1 MLTRLLVATVATLMA
16 HGSAWAQGTNHVQGM
31 WTLAS
36 SVVERDGTVTDQFGP
51 GVRGMM
57 SLDAQGRFMFT
68 IIGADLPKFA
78 SNSRATG
85 TSEENKAVV
94 TKSIAVFG
102 AYSVESC
109 RQHAP
114 LQNRGCHVPQLGC
127 DGAEAIHC
135 DRHRKRAEIYNRTG
149 VERRQGY
156 CYMEARRL
164 GTLSS

>member
-102 AYSVESC
+102 AYSVNPADNTLLFKIEAATFPNWDATEQKRSIVTATANELKYITA
-109 RQHAP
+109 QASSGG
-114 LQNRGCHVPQLGC
+114 RGIVTW
-127 DGAEAIHC
+127 
-135 DRHRKRAEIYNRTG
+135 KRAD
-149 VERRQGY
+149 
-156 CYMEARRL
+156 
-164 GTLSS
+164 